1 MNIAL
6 TKTFCHF
13 QFEFANDWKY
23 CITLTIFS
31 IAITNNVGIT
41 LTFVILPFEIIVY
54 KNNVGI
60 TFYKLP
66 LV

>member
-1 MNIAL
+1 
-6 TKTFCHF
+6 
-13 QFEFANDWKY
+13 
-23 CITLTIFS
+23 
-31 IAITNNVGIT
+31 VGIT